1 MKCDFCKQE
10 MIESSAEC
18 VLCDGEGCGF
28 CSNTGKLR
36 ITGCNNPLCTPPD
49 LSLEFDDELDDEYF
63 VPCTQEEAT
72 HVRIIDDDLAGVDL
86 TFGEVY
92 EYLYD
97 DHPSEETHYVIQDNG
112 VPLYDFECV
121 IDVTYLKQV

>member
-1 MKCDFCKQE
+1 MKWVCDFCKAE

-28 CSNTGKLR
+28 CANTGDLKVV
-36 ITGCNNPLCTPPD
+36 GCKNPSCTRPD
-49 LSLEFDDELDDEYF
+49 PSLEFDDYAA
-63 VPCTQEEAT
+63 CTQEEAT
-72 HVRIIDDDLAGVDL
+72 HVRVIDDDLVGVDL
-86 TFGEVY
+86 TLGEVY

-97 DHPSEETHYVIQDNG
+97 DHPSEETHYIIQDNG
-112 VPLYDFECV
+112 VPFYDFECV

>member
-28 CSNTGKLR
+28 CSTTGKLR
-36 ITGCNNPLCTPPD
+36 ITGCNNPLCTRPD
-49 LSLEFDDELDDEYF
+49 LSLEFDEYT
-63 VPCTQEEAT
+63 VCTPEEAT
-72 HVRIIDDDLAGVDL
+72 HVRVIDDDLAGVDL

-97 DHPSEETHYVIQDNG
+97 DHPSEETHYIIQDNG
-112 VPLYDFECV
+112 VPFYDFECV

>member
-10 MIESSAEC
+10 MTESTAEC
-18 VLCDGEGCGF
+18 VLCAGAGCGF

-36 ITGCNNPLCTPPD
+36 IRGCSNSSCTRPD
-49 LSLEFDDELDDEYF
+49 LSLEFDDYT
-63 VPCTQEEAT
+63 VCTPEEAT

-97 DHPSEETHYVIQDNG
+97 DHPSEETHYIIQDNG
-112 VPLYDFECV
+112 VPFYDFECV